1 MTSAKIFWCLAG
13 AFGALAIV
21 CSTIDVAPQMQVR
34 LACGLFAALA
44 ATAACAF
51 LALASRRS
59 PVLQQAWVARTVAWT
74 AAIVT
79 LLFLV
84 TSLEFVV

>member
-13 AFGALAIV
+13 AFSALAIV
-21 CSTIDVAPQMQVR
+21 CSTLDVVPQLQMR
-34 LACGLFAALA
+34 LACGFFAALA

-59 PVLQQAWVARTVAWT
+59 PFLQQTWVAKAVAWT
-74 AAIVT
+74 AA
-79 LLFLV
+79 LV
-84 TSLEFVV
+84 TPFLLVASLDFIV